1 MNNEELYEEGKLQ
14 DAAHAVNKGMNR
26 SSEFLASKIVKQPTS
41 NSKSEYEAY
50 MNKLN
55 KWKAGIKIAE
65 FMAMGAIAIGPIDV
79 ALKAA
84 VLKGVKDS
92 KDPSDKMFQKGLNIA
107 ASKAKSIQNKFSEL
121 RNKLKNKS
129 INEGQLKSGLNQ
141 IAVQTGNVMKLMDK
155 SKGSKVVKES
165 SYSLDEGMKKGIY
178 NVLFNESG
186 DPVDNFYAIVES
198 QMSRSDYNNDHDYAI
213 MEYIMEL
220 VDSL

>member
-1 MNNEELYEEGKLQ
+1 
-14 DAAHAVNKGMNR
+14 
-26 SSEFLASKIVKQPTS
+26 
-41 NSKSEYEAY
+41 
-50 MNKLN
+50 
-55 KWKAGIKIAE
+55 
-65 FMAMGAIAIGPIDV
+65 
-79 ALKAA
+79 
-84 VLKGVKDS
+84 
-92 KDPSDKMFQKGLNIA
+92 
-107 ASKAKSIQNKFSEL
+107 
-121 RNKLKNKS
+121 
-129 INEGQLKSGLNQ
+129 
-141 IAVQTGNVMKLMDK
+141 MDK

>member
-1 MNNEELYEEGKLQ
+1 
-14 DAAHAVNKGMNR
+14 
-26 SSEFLASKIVKQPTS
+26 
-41 NSKSEYEAY
+41 
-50 MNKLN
+50 
-55 KWKAGIKIAE
+55 
-65 FMAMGAIAIGPIDV
+65 
-79 ALKAA
+79 
-84 VLKGVKDS
+84 
-92 KDPSDKMFQKGLNIA
+92 MFQKGLNIA

-129 INEGQLKSGLNQ
+129 INEGQLKSGINQ